1 MKQKQKKVRSTM
13 WLIITI
19 DILTQTWQILVRF
32 PNPLALPRASE
43 SENLTRQI
51 QKIGLTGASAN
62 KHRETNEQANKKV
75 L

>member
-1 MKQKQKKVRSTM
+1 MQKKVRSTM

-32 PNPLALPRASE
+32 LNPLALPRASE
-43 SENLTRQI
+43 SENLTRQT
-51 QKIGLTGASAN
+51 QKKGFTGASTN
-62 KHRETNEQANKKV
+62 QHRETNEQANKKV